1 MRACKNCR
9 FITYTNDKVCPK
21 CQGELSEKFSGMIIV
36 LEPERSEI
44 AKIAELNA
52 VGSYAIRV
60 K

>member
-1 MRACKNCR
+1 MIVHTKE
-9 FITYTNDKVCPK
+9 KVCPK
-21 CQGELSEKFSGMIIV
+21 CQGDLSEKYSGMIVI

-44 AKIAELNA
+44 AQLVGLNA

>member
-9 FITYTNDKVCPK
+9 YIIYGNDKACPK
-21 CQGELSEKFSGMIIV
+21 CQGELSEKFSGMIII
-36 LEPERSEI
+36 LEPERSEV